1 MFAAR
6 RSAASTRQLLRQTPR
21 RFGSHSAHSE
31 PVNEGFGRSF
41 YVTVGTIASS
51 YLLYRISAASQDS
64 GSESFIAGLINKYST
79 SQEVLEQRN
88 AIHTALLEKAAED
101 RHLLQSQGPREA
113 FELKQPDMFNA
124 RTPYNVSPGSQA
136 DLSAV
141 VAHYERQNKD
151 IEEARVARMKEGK
164 VESIYE

>member
-1 MFAAR
+1 LLANTGN
-6 RSAASTRQLLRQTPR
+6 STQQ
-21 RFGSHSAHSE
+21 
-31 PVNEGFGRSF
+31 RSF
-41 YVTVGTIASS
+41 YVTVGTIAAS

-113 FELKQPDMFNA
+113 FELKQPE
-124 RTPYNVSPGSQA
+124 YV
-136 DLSAV
+136 DLNS
-141 VAHYERQNKD
+141 
-151 IEEARVARMKEGK
+151 
-164 VESIYE
+164 SIGDAGC